1 MEHARSNVYPL
12 HQENSMVYRKA
23 RVDEE
28 RPRRIKSLDAFRGI
42 TIAAMILV
50 NNPGSWNHV
59 YGPLRHA
66 KWHGWTFADL
76 VFPFFLFIVGVSVA
90 VSFGRRLETGED
102 RRSLYLKIIRR
113 ALILFTLGLLLNGFP
128 YYDLSILRIPGVL
141 QRIAVCYLASSVI
154 FLNSKWKGQLA
165 WAVGLLLLY
174 WAAMEWVPVP
184 GGSAGLYEKGN
195 NLAAWID
202 GRLLTGHMWAVTR
215 TWDPEGILST
225 VPAISTTLFGVLTGR
240 WLTGDRAPREKA
252 AGLLAAGAA
261 AAAAGTV
268 WQLSTP
274 INKSLWTS
282 SYALFT
288 AGLAS
293 ICLGAVYW
301 LVDVRDWKRWT
312 VPALVLGMNAIAAY
326 VLAGIAA
333 RLLNLA
339 KVTGPA
345 GIPLAIKAWIY
356 DSLFASWLSNIN
368 ASLAYAIAFIIAIW
382 LFMLPLY
389 RMRTFIKI

>member
-1 MEHARSNVYPL
+1 
-12 HQENSMVYRKA
+12 MVYRKA

>member
-1 MEHARSNVYPL
+1 
-12 HQENSMVYRKA
+12 MVYRKA

-42 TIAAMILV
+42 NIAAMILV